1 MAAVKVIK
9 NVALAGA
16 TGNLGPSVLKALL
29 ASNLFSITVLTRPSS
44 EHKFPSNVTVLP
56 VDYSSPSSL
65 TSALA
70 GQDAV
75 IALFGAEFAPLQ
87 LPLLDAAIAA
97 GVTRFIPSDFG
108 SDTHNERVKALPVY
122 AKKIEI
128 QTAVAERAA
137 KGQIEY
143 TQIINGPFLDWG
155 FTNGFLADLGKK
167 TVQLIDG
174 GDTVISGTTREHIGT
189 AVVGVLTHLEETR
202 NRVVYVKNGD
212 VTQNEAVEIG
222 KRLVGEEGWVVTH
235 AKSADLEAEAWADL
249 KAQKFDG
256 GLWIKFIYKAIFGEG
271 YGGSYEGKDNALL
284 GVPTFSKEDLEK
296 AIKEA
301 LGNSA
306 GQ

>member
-9 NVALAGA
+9 NVAVAGA

-29 ASNLFSITVLTRPSS
+29 ASNLFSVTVLTRPSS
-44 EHKFPSNVTVLP
+44 EHKFPSNANVLR

-75 IALFGAEFAPLQ
+75 IALFGAELAHVQ

-108 SDTHNERVKALPVY
+108 CDTHNELAKNLPVY
-122 AKKIEI
+122 AKKVEI
-128 QTAVAERAA
+128 QTAVAEHAA
-137 KGQIEY
+137 KSEIEY
-143 TQIINGPFLDWG
+143 TQIINGPFVDWG

-167 TVQLIDG
+167 TVQIIDG

-189 AVVGVLTHLEETR
+189 AVVGVLTHLEETK
-202 NRVVYVKNGD
+202 NRAVYVKNID
-212 VTQNEAVEIG
+212 FTQNEAVEIG
-222 KRLVGEEGWVVTH
+222 KKLVGGEGWVVTH
-235 AKSADLEAEAWADL
+235 AKSEDLEAQAWADL

-256 GLWIKFIYKAIFGEG
+256 PLWINFLYKAIFGKG

-284 GVPTFSKEDLEK
+284 GVPTFTKEDLEK
-296 AIKEA
+296 TIEGA
-301 LGNSA
+301 LGEIA